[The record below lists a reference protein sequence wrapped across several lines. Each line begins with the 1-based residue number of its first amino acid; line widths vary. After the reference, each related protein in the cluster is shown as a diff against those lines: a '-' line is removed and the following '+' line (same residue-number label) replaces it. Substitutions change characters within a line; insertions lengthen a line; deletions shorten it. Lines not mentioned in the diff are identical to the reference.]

1 MKSFPSLL
9 TLLLYAD
16 KMIYMLQETSR
27 SIKSYCLGNC
37 LQHFYGGI
45 IFMIQLQKTLDWD
58 KYLKTAAQ
66 VVSEG
71 IVMLKN
77 DDHALPLDTTAEVA
91 LFGRIQL
98 HYYKSGTGSGGMVN
112 VSKVTNIA
120 DGLLESGVKLNRE
133 LLDVYK
139 KWDTENPFDL
149 GDGWGKE
156 PWSQKEMPLDD
167 AFAAHIAQTS
177 RTAIAVIGRT
187 AGEEQDN
194 SLTEGSYL
202 LTADEKAML
211 STIRHHFPKM
221 IVLLNVGNIIDM
233 TELLQIAPDAILYVW
248 QGGMTGGTGTADIL
262 TGRIS
267 PCGKLTDTI
276 ARRVDDYPSAPYFG
290 DPARNFYSE
299 DIYVGYRY
307 FETFAPEKVLYPF
320 GFGLSYTTF
329 QIDVTSVENLTDT
342 LDFTITVTNTG
353 EYSGKEVVQIYCE
366 APQGKL
372 GKPARVLCG
381 YAKTH
386 CLAPGNSEALIISV
400 TREQIA
406 SYDDSGSS
414 GHAHC
419 FILEAGDYH
428 FYTGTDVRSAIDV
441 YQYTQNETQV
451 ISCHKQALAPVEA
464 FDRIKPVRIST
475 GYEARME
482 VVPLS
487 QVDENKRRL
496 ENLPKEIPFTGDHGI
511 RLSDVKNK
519 THSMEEFIAQLTD
532 YDLACLIRGEGMNS
546 PRVTAGT
553 AAAFGGVSPEL
564 EALGVPCGCCDD
576 GPSGMRLDCGTKA
589 FSLPN
594 GTMMASTFNRELLTE
609 LFYLTGLE
617 MTVNKVDCLLG
628 PGMNIHRHPLNGRNF
643 EYFSEDPYLTGTIA
657 SAQLHGLQKAG
668 VTGTIKHFCG
678 NNQETNRHDTNAVI
692 SERALREIYL
702 KGFEIAVKE
711 GHADS
716 VMTTYGPVN
725 GVWTAGSFDLT
736 TQILRNDW
744 GFTGFTMTD
753 WWANINRRGQAVD
766 KTDFAAMAIAQNDV
780 YMVCA
785 IGAENDDNVL
795 ASLENGTLYRSEL
808 QRNAANICR
817 FLMHTHAMERL
828 DKTFSPV
835 TIINRPADESDVDE
849 AAIRFFELDGS
860 LTIDLSDI
868 STDKGTNYSFGLDI
882 MTMGRYKM
890 TLTASSTQSEVAQI
904 PVTLFSLGTAYGTFT
919 WNGTNGIPVSF
930 ETEIP
935 FFSKYTNLRL
945 FFAQGGLKMYSISFE
960 LVSTEL

>member
-1 MKSFPSLL
+1 
-9 TLLLYAD
+9 
-16 KMIYMLQETSR
+16 
-27 SIKSYCLGNC
+27 
-37 LQHFYGGI
+37 
-45 IFMIQLQKTLDWD
+45 MIQTTKTLDWD

-77 DDHALPLDTTAEVA
+77 EHQALPLKPHEEIA
-91 LFGRIQL
+91 LFGRIQF

-112 VSKVTNIA
+112 VSKVTNIV
-120 DGLLESGVKLNRE
+120 DGLQESGIKLNQE
-133 LLDVYK
+133 LLDVYH
-139 KWDTENPFDL
+139 KWDNENPFDL

-156 PWSQKEMPLDD
+156 PWSQKEMPLEDSL
-167 AFAAHIAQTS
+167 AARAAKRCQ
-177 RTAIAVIGRT
+177 TAIAVIGRT

-194 SLTEGSYL
+194 SLTEGSFL
-202 LTADEKAML
+202 LSSDEKQML
-211 STIRHHFPKM
+211 TTVRRHFSKM

-233 TELLQIAPDAILYVW
+233 NELLEIAPDAILYVW
-248 QGGMTGGTGTADIL
+248 QGGMTGGTGTADVL
-262 TGRIS
+262 TGKIS

-276 ARRVDDYPSAPYFG
+276 AKHVEDYPSAPYFG
-290 DPARNFYSE
+290 DPMRNFYSE

-307 FETFAPEKVLYPF
+307 FETFAPDKVLYPF

-329 QIDVTSVENLTDT
+329 QIKTNDITELSNKW
-342 LDFTITVTNTG
+342 DFIITVTNTG
-353 EYSGKEVVQIYCE
+353 SCSGKEVVQIYCE

-372 GKPARVLCG
+372 GKPVRVLCG
-381 YAKTH
+381 YEKTNT
-386 CLAPGNSEALIISV
+386 LSPGESQTVTISV
-400 TREQIA
+400 SKTQTA
-406 SYDDSGSS
+406 SYDDSGIS

-419 FILEAGDYH
+419 FILEEGDYH
-428 FYTGTDVRSAIDV
+428 FYVGTDVRHAV
-441 YQYTQNETQV
+441 KTYTCTQNGTLV
-451 ISCHKQALAPVEA
+451 ISSHQQALAPVEA
-464 FDRIKPVRIST
+464 FERIKPVLST
-475 GYEARME
+475 DGYEPQME
-482 VVPLS
+482 PVPLS
-487 QVDENKRRL
+487 EVDETKRRL
-496 ENLPKEIPFTGDHGI
+496 ENLPKEIPFTGDRGI
-511 RLSDVKNK
+511 RLCDVRKG
-519 THSMEEFIAQLTD
+519 THTMEEFIAQMTD
-532 YDLACLIRGEGMNS
+532 YDLACVIRGEGMNS

-553 AAAFGGVSPEL
+553 ASAFGGVSQEL

-594 GTMMASTFNRELLTE
+594 GTMMACTFNRTLLTE
-609 LFYLTGLE
+609 LFALTGLE
-617 MTVNKVDCLLG
+617 MIANKVDCLLG

-657 SAQLHGLQKAG
+657 SAQLHGLHQSG

-678 NNQETNRHDTNAVI
+678 NNQETNRHDTNGVI

-716 VMTTYGPVN
+716 VMTTYGPIN

-766 KTDFAAMAIAQNDV
+766 KSDFAAMAIAQNDV

-785 IGAENDDNVL
+785 IGAENDDNIL
-795 ASLENGTLYRSEL
+795 ASLENGTLQRSEL

-817 FLMHTHAMERL
+817 FLMNTQAMARL
-828 DKTFSPV
+828 EGTETKID
-835 TIINRPADESDVDE
+835 IINRPADESDVDE
-849 AAIRFFELDGS
+849 SSVKFYELDGN
-860 LTIDLSDI
+860 LTINLEDI
-868 STDKGTNYSFGLDI
+868 CTDKGTNHSFGLDI
-882 MTMGRYKM
+882 KTMGKYRM

-919 WNGTNGIPVSF
+919 WNGTNGLPVSF
-930 ETEIP
+930 ETDIP
-935 FFSKYTNLRL
+935 LFSKYTNLRL
-945 FFAQGGLKMYSISFE
+945 FFAQGGLKMHSITFE
-960 LVSTEL
+960 LISTEL

>member
-1 MKSFPSLL
+1 
-9 TLLLYAD
+9 
-16 KMIYMLQETSR
+16 
-27 SIKSYCLGNC
+27 
-37 LQHFYGGI
+37 
-45 IFMIQLQKTLDWD
+45 MIQTTKTLDWD

-77 DDHALPLDTTAEVA
+77 EHQALPLKPHEEIA
-91 LFGRIQL
+91 LFGRIQF

-112 VSKVTNIA
+112 VSKVTNIV
-120 DGLLESGVKLNRE
+120 DGLQESGIKLNQE
-133 LLDVYK
+133 LLDVYH
-139 KWDTENPFDL
+139 KWDNENPFDL

-156 PWSQKEMPLDD
+156 PWSQKEMPLEDSL
-167 AFAAHIAQTS
+167 AARAAKRCQ
-177 RTAIAVIGRT
+177 TAIAVIGRT

-194 SLTEGSYL
+194 SLTEGSFL
-202 LTADEKAML
+202 LSSDEKQML
-211 STIRHHFPKM
+211 TTVRRHFSKM

-233 TELLQIAPDAILYVW
+233 NELLEIAPDAILYVW
-248 QGGMTGGTGTADIL
+248 QGGMTGGTGTADVL
-262 TGRIS
+262 TGKIS

-276 ARRVDDYPSAPYFG
+276 AKHVEDYPSAPYFG
-290 DPARNFYSE
+290 DPVRNFYSE

-307 FETFAPEKVLYPF
+307 FETFAPDKVLYPF

-329 QIDVTSVENLTDT
+329 QIKTNDITELSDKW
-342 LDFTITVTNTG
+342 DFIITVTNTG
-353 EYSGKEVVQIYCE
+353 SCSGKEVVQIYCE

-372 GKPARVLCG
+372 GKPVRVLCG
-381 YAKTH
+381 YEKTNT
-386 CLAPGNSEALIISV
+386 LSPGESQTVTISV
-400 TREQIA
+400 SKTQTA
-406 SYDDSGSS
+406 SYDDSGIS

-419 FILEAGDYH
+419 FILEEGDYH
-428 FYTGTDVRSAIDV
+428 FYVGTDVRHAV
-441 YQYTQNETQV
+441 KTYTCTQNGTLV
-451 ISCHKQALAPVEA
+451 ISSHQQALAPVEA
-464 FDRIKPVRIST
+464 FERIKPVLST
-475 GYEARME
+475 DGYELQME
-482 VVPLS
+482 PVPLS
-487 QVDENKRRL
+487 EVDETKRRL
-496 ENLPKEIPFTGDHGI
+496 ENLPKEIPFTGDRGI
-511 RLSDVKNK
+511 RLCDVRKG
-519 THSMEEFIAQLTD
+519 THTMEEFIAQMTD
-532 YDLACLIRGEGMNS
+532 YDLACVIRGEGMNS

-553 AAAFGGVSPEL
+553 ASAFGGVSQEL

-594 GTMMASTFNRELLTE
+594 GTMMACTFNRTLLTE
-609 LFYLTGLE
+609 LFALTGLE
-617 MTVNKVDCLLG
+617 MIANKVDCLLG

-657 SAQLHGLQKAG
+657 SAQLHGLHQSG

-678 NNQETNRHDTNAVI
+678 NNQETNRHDTNGVI

-716 VMTTYGPVN
+716 VMTTYGPIN

-766 KTDFAAMAIAQNDV
+766 KSDFAAMAIAQNDV

-785 IGAENDDNVL
+785 IGAENDDNIL
-795 ASLENGTLYRSEL
+795 ASLENGTLQRSEL

-817 FLMHTHAMERL
+817 FLMNTQAMARL
-828 DKTFSPV
+828 EGTETKID
-835 TIINRPADESDVDE
+835 IINRPADESDVDE
-849 AAIRFFELDGS
+849 SSVKFYELDGY
-860 LTIDLSDI
+860 LTINLEDI
-868 STDKGTNYSFGLDI
+868 CTDKGTNHSFGLDI
-882 MTMGRYKM
+882 KTMGKYRM

-919 WNGTNGIPVSF
+919 WNGTNGLPVSF
-930 ETEIP
+930 ETDIP
-935 FFSKYTNLRL
+935 LFSKYTNLRL
-945 FFAQGGLKMYSISFE
+945 FFAQGGLKMHSISFE
-960 LVSTEL
+960 LISTEL

>member
-1 MKSFPSLL
+1 
-9 TLLLYAD
+9 
-16 KMIYMLQETSR
+16 
-27 SIKSYCLGNC
+27 
-37 LQHFYGGI
+37 
-45 IFMIQLQKTLDWD
+45 MIQTTKTLDWD

-77 DDHALPLDTTAEVA
+77 EHQALPLKPHEEIA
-91 LFGRIQL
+91 LFGRIQF

-112 VSKVTNIA
+112 VSKVTNIV
-120 DGLLESGVKLNRE
+120 DGLQESGIKLNQE
-133 LLDVYK
+133 LLDVYH
-139 KWDTENPFDL
+139 KWDNENPFDL

-156 PWSQKEMPLDD
+156 PWSQKEMPLEDSL
-167 AFAAHIAQTS
+167 AARAAKRCQ
-177 RTAIAVIGRT
+177 TAIAVIGRT

-194 SLTEGSYL
+194 SLTEGSFL
-202 LTADEKAML
+202 LSSDEKQML
-211 STIRHHFPKM
+211 TTVRRHFSKM
-221 IVLLNVGNIIDM
+221 IVLLNMGNIIDM
-233 TELLQIAPDAILYVW
+233 NELLEIAPDSILYVW
-248 QGGMTGGTGTADIL
+248 QGGMTGGTGTADVL
-262 TGRIS
+262 TGKIS

-276 ARRVDDYPSAPYFG
+276 AKHVEDYPSAPYFG
-290 DPARNFYSE
+290 DPVRNFYSE

-307 FETFAPEKVLYPF
+307 FETFAPDKVLYPF

-329 QIDVTSVENLTDT
+329 QIKTNDITELSDKW
-342 LDFTITVTNTG
+342 DFIITVTNTG
-353 EYSGKEVVQIYCE
+353 SCSGKEVVQIYCE

-372 GKPARVLCG
+372 GKPVRVLCG
-381 YAKTH
+381 YEKTNT
-386 CLAPGNSEALIISV
+386 LSPGESQTVTISV
-400 TREQIA
+400 SKTQTA
-406 SYDDSGSS
+406 SYDDSGIS

-419 FILEAGDYH
+419 FILEEGDYH
-428 FYTGTDVRSAIDV
+428 FYVGTDVRHAV
-441 YQYTQNETQV
+441 KTYTCTQNGTLV
-451 ISCHKQALAPVEA
+451 ISSHQQALAPVEA
-464 FDRIKPVRIST
+464 FERIKPVLST
-475 GYEARME
+475 DGYEPQME
-482 VVPLS
+482 PVPLS
-487 QVDENKRRL
+487 EVDETKRRL
-496 ENLPKEIPFTGDHGI
+496 ENLPKEIPFTGDRGI
-511 RLSDVKNK
+511 RLCDVRKG
-519 THSMEEFIAQLTD
+519 THTMEEFIAQMTD
-532 YDLACLIRGEGMNS
+532 YDLACVIRGEGMNS

-553 AAAFGGVSPEL
+553 ASAFGGVSQEL

-594 GTMMASTFNRELLTE
+594 GTMMACTFNRTLLTE
-609 LFYLTGLE
+609 LFALTGLE
-617 MTVNKVDCLLG
+617 MIANKVDCLLG

-657 SAQLHGLQKAG
+657 SAQLHGLHQSG

-678 NNQETNRHDTNAVI
+678 NNQETNRHDTNGVI

-716 VMTTYGPVN
+716 VMTTYGPIN

-766 KTDFAAMAIAQNDV
+766 KSDFAAMAIAQNDV

-785 IGAENDDNVL
+785 IGAENDDNIL
-795 ASLENGTLYRSEL
+795 ASLENGTLQRSEL

-817 FLMHTHAMERL
+817 FLMNTQAMARL
-828 DKTFSPV
+828 EGTETKID
-835 TIINRPADESDVDE
+835 IINRPADESDVDE
-849 AAIRFFELDGS
+849 SSVKFYELDGN
-860 LTIDLSDI
+860 LTINLEDI
-868 STDKGTNYSFGLDI
+868 CTDKGTNHSFGLDI
-882 MTMGRYKM
+882 KTMGKYRM

-919 WNGTNGIPVSF
+919 WNGTNGLPVSF
-930 ETEIP
+930 ETDIP
-935 FFSKYTNLRL
+935 LFSKYTNLRL
-945 FFAQGGLKMYSISFE
+945 FFAQGGLKMHSITFE
-960 LVSTEL
+960 LISTEL

>member
-1 MKSFPSLL
+1 
-9 TLLLYAD
+9 
-16 KMIYMLQETSR
+16 
-27 SIKSYCLGNC
+27 
-37 LQHFYGGI
+37 
-45 IFMIQLQKTLDWD
+45 MIQTTKTLDWD

-77 DDHALPLDTTAEVA
+77 EHQALPLKPHEEIA
-91 LFGRIQL
+91 LFGRIQF

-112 VSKVTNIA
+112 VSKVTNIV
-120 DGLLESGVKLNRE
+120 DGLQESGIKLNQE
-133 LLDVYK
+133 LLDVYH
-139 KWDTENPFDL
+139 KWDNENPFDL

-156 PWSQKEMPLDD
+156 PWSQKEMPLEDSL
-167 AFAAHIAQTS
+167 AARAAKRCQ
-177 RTAIAVIGRT
+177 TAIAVIGRT

-194 SLTEGSYL
+194 SLTEGSFL
-202 LTADEKAML
+202 LSSDEKQML
-211 STIRHHFPKM
+211 TTVRRHFSKM

-233 TELLQIAPDAILYVW
+233 NELLEIAPDAILYVW
-248 QGGMTGGTGTADIL
+248 QGGMTGGTGTADVL
-262 TGRIS
+262 TGKIS

-276 ARRVDDYPSAPYFG
+276 AKHVEDYPSAPYFG
-290 DPARNFYSE
+290 DPVRNFYSE

-307 FETFAPEKVLYPF
+307 FETFAPDKVLYPF

-329 QIDVTSVENLTDT
+329 QIKTNDITELSNKW
-342 LDFTITVTNTG
+342 DFIITVTNTG
-353 EYSGKEVVQIYCE
+353 SCSGKEVVQIYCE

-372 GKPARVLCG
+372 GKPIRVLCG
-381 YAKTH
+381 YEKTNT
-386 CLAPGNSEALIISV
+386 LSPGESQTVTISV
-400 TREQIA
+400 SKTQTA
-406 SYDDSGSS
+406 SYDDSGIS

-419 FILEAGDYH
+419 FILEEGDYH
-428 FYTGTDVRSAIDV
+428 FYVGTDVRHAV
-441 YQYTQNETQV
+441 KTYTCTQNGTLV
-451 ISCHKQALAPVEA
+451 ISSHQQALAPVEA
-464 FDRIKPVRIST
+464 FERIKPVLST
-475 GYEARME
+475 DGYEPQME
-482 VVPLS
+482 PVPLS
-487 QVDENKRRL
+487 EVDETKRRL
-496 ENLPKEIPFTGDHGI
+496 ENLPKEIPFTGDRGI
-511 RLSDVKNK
+511 RLCDVRKG
-519 THSMEEFIAQLTD
+519 THTMEEFIAQMTD
-532 YDLACLIRGEGMNS
+532 YDLACVIRGEGMNS

-553 AAAFGGVSPEL
+553 ASAFGGVSQEL

-594 GTMMASTFNRELLTE
+594 GTMMACTFNRTLLTE
-609 LFYLTGLE
+609 LFALTGLE
-617 MTVNKVDCLLG
+617 MIANKVDCLLG

-657 SAQLHGLQKAG
+657 SAQLHGLHQSG

-678 NNQETNRHDTNAVI
+678 NNQETNRHDTNGVI

-716 VMTTYGPVN
+716 VMTTYGPIN

-766 KTDFAAMAIAQNDV
+766 KSDFAAMAIAQNDV

-785 IGAENDDNVL
+785 IGAENDDNIL
-795 ASLENGTLYRSEL
+795 ASLENGTLQRSEL

-817 FLMHTHAMERL
+817 FLMNTQAMARL
-828 DKTFSPV
+828 EGTETKID
-835 TIINRPADESDVDE
+835 IINRPADESDVDE
-849 AAIRFFELDGS
+849 SSVKFYELDGN
-860 LTIDLSDI
+860 LTINLEDI
-868 STDKGTNYSFGLDI
+868 CTDKGTNHSFGLDI
-882 MTMGRYKM
+882 KTMGKYRM

-919 WNGTNGIPVSF
+919 WNGTNGLPVSF
-930 ETEIP
+930 ETDIP
-935 FFSKYTNLRL
+935 LFSKYTNLRL
-945 FFAQGGLKMYSISFE
+945 FFAQGGLKMHSITFE
-960 LVSTEL
+960 LISTEL

>member
-1 MKSFPSLL
+1 
-9 TLLLYAD
+9 
-16 KMIYMLQETSR
+16 
-27 SIKSYCLGNC
+27 
-37 LQHFYGGI
+37 
-45 IFMIQLQKTLDWD
+45 MIQTTKTLDWD
-58 KYLKTAAQ
+58 KYLKTAAR

-77 DDHALPLDTTAEVA
+77 EHQALPLNPDEEIA
-91 LFGRIQL
+91 LFGRIQF

-112 VSKVTNIA
+112 VSKVTNIV
-120 DGLLESGVKLNRE
+120 DGLQESGVKLNQE
-133 LLDVYK
+133 LLDVYR
-139 KWDTENPFDL
+139 KWDNENPFDL

-156 PWSQKEMPLDD
+156 PWSQKEMPLEDSL
-167 AFAAHIAQTS
+167 AANAAKRCQ
-177 RTAIAVIGRT
+177 TAIAVIGRT

-202 LTADEKAML
+202 LSSDEKLML
-211 STIRHHFPKM
+211 STVRRHFSKM

-233 TELLQIAPDAILYVW
+233 NELLEIAPDAILYVW
-248 QGGMTGGTGTADIL
+248 QGGMTGGTGTAEVL
-262 TGRIS
+262 TGRVS

-276 ARRVDDYPSAPYFG
+276 AKHVEDYPSAPYFG
-290 DPARNFYSE
+290 DPVRNFYSE

-307 FETFAPEKVLYPF
+307 FETFAPDKVLYPF

-329 QIDVTSVENLTDT
+329 GLETNNVKELSDKW
-342 LDFTITVTNTG
+342 DFAVTVTNTG
-353 EYSGKEVVQIYCE
+353 SYSGKEVVQIYCE
-366 APQGKL
+366 APQGQL

-381 YAKTH
+381 FEKTKT
-386 CLAPGNSEALIISV
+386 LTPGESQTV
-400 TREQIA
+400 TIPVSKAQIA
-406 SYDDSGSS
+406 SYDDSGIS

-419 FILEAGDYH
+419 FILEEGDYH
-428 FYTGTDVRSAIDV
+428 FYVGTDVRQAEKT
-441 YQYTQNETQV
+441 YTCTQNGTLV
-451 ISCHKQALAPVEA
+451 ISIHKQALAPVEA
-464 FDRIKPVRIST
+464 FERIKPVQT
-475 GYEARME
+475 AGGYKPQMEA
-482 VVPLS
+482 VPLS
-487 QVDENKRRL
+487 EVDEVQRRL
-496 ENLPKEIPFTGDHGI
+496 ENLPKEIPFTGDQGI
-511 RLSDVKNK
+511 RLRDVRKG
-519 THSMEEFIAQLTD
+519 THTMEEFIAQMTD
-532 YDLACLIRGEGMNS
+532 YDLACMIRGEGMNS

-553 AAAFGGVSPEL
+553 ASAFGGVSPEL

-594 GTMMASTFNRELLTE
+594 GTMMACTFNRTLLTE
-609 LFYLTGLE
+609 LFAQTGLE
-617 MTVNKVDCLLG
+617 MIANKVDCLLG

-657 SAQLHGLQKAG
+657 SAQLHGLHQSG

-678 NNQETNRHDTNAVI
+678 NNQETNRHDVNGVI

-766 KTDFAAMAIAQNDV
+766 KSDFAAMAIAQNDV

-785 IGAENDDNVL
+785 IGAENDDNIL
-795 ASLENGTLYRSEL
+795 SSLENGTLQRSEL

-817 FLMHTHAMERL
+817 FLMNTQAMARL
-828 DKTFSPV
+828 EGTETKIN
-835 TIINRPADESDVDE
+835 IINRPADESDVDE
-849 AAIRFFELDGS
+849 SSVKFYELDGN
-860 LTIDLSDI
+860 LTIDLEDI
-868 STDKGTNYSFGLDI
+868 CTNKGTNHSFGLDI
-882 MTMGRYKM
+882 KTMGRYKM

-919 WNGTNGIPVSF
+919 WNGTNGLPVSY
-930 ETEIP
+930 ETELP
-935 FFSKYTNLRL
+935 LFSKYTNLRL
-945 FFAQGGLKMYSISFE
+945 FFAQGGLTMHSISFE
-960 LVSTEL
+960 LISTEL

>member
-1 MKSFPSLL
+1 
-9 TLLLYAD
+9 
-16 KMIYMLQETSR
+16 
-27 SIKSYCLGNC
+27 
-37 LQHFYGGI
+37 
-45 IFMIQLQKTLDWD
+45 MIQTTKTLDWD

-77 DDHALPLDTTAEVA
+77 EHQALPLKPHEEIA
-91 LFGRIQL
+91 LFGRIQF

-112 VSKVTNIA
+112 VSKVTNIV
-120 DGLLESGVKLNRE
+120 DGLQESGIKLNQE
-133 LLDVYK
+133 LLDVYH
-139 KWDTENPFDL
+139 KWDNENPFDL

-156 PWSQKEMPLDD
+156 PWSQKEMPLEDSL
-167 AFAAHIAQTS
+167 AARAAKRCQ
-177 RTAIAVIGRT
+177 TAIAVIGRT

-194 SLTEGSYL
+194 SLTEGSFL
-202 LTADEKAML
+202 LSFDEKQML
-211 STIRHHFPKM
+211 TTVRRHFSKM

-233 TELLQIAPDAILYVW
+233 NELLEIAPDAILYVW
-248 QGGMTGGTGTADIL
+248 QGGMTGGTGTADVL
-262 TGRIS
+262 TGKIS

-276 ARRVDDYPSAPYFG
+276 AKHVEDYPSAPYFG
-290 DPARNFYSE
+290 NPVRNFYSE

-307 FETFAPEKVLYPF
+307 FETFAPDKVLYPF

-329 QIDVTSVENLTDT
+329 QIKTNDIMELSDKW
-342 LDFTITVTNTG
+342 DFIITVTNTG
-353 EYSGKEVVQIYCE
+353 SCSGKEVVQIYCE

-372 GKPARVLCG
+372 GKPVRVLCG
-381 YAKTH
+381 YEKTNT
-386 CLAPGNSEALIISV
+386 LSPGESQTVTISV
-400 TREQIA
+400 SKTQTA
-406 SYDDSGSS
+406 SYDDSGIS

-419 FILEAGDYH
+419 FILEEGDYH
-428 FYTGTDVRSAIDV
+428 FYVGTDVRHAV
-441 YQYTQNETQV
+441 KTYTCTQNGTLV
-451 ISCHKQALAPVEA
+451 ISSHQQALAPVEA
-464 FDRIKPVRIST
+464 FERIKPVLST
-475 GYEARME
+475 DGYEPQME
-482 VVPLS
+482 PVPLS
-487 QVDENKRRL
+487 EVDETKRRL
-496 ENLPKEIPFTGDHGI
+496 ENLPKEIPFTGDRGI
-511 RLSDVKNK
+511 HLCDVRKG
-519 THSMEEFIAQLTD
+519 THTMEEFIAQMTD
-532 YDLACLIRGEGMNS
+532 YDLACVIRGEGMNS

-553 AAAFGGVSPEL
+553 ASAFGGVSQEL

-594 GTMMASTFNRELLTE
+594 GTMMACTFNRTLLTE
-609 LFYLTGLE
+609 LFALTGLE
-617 MTVNKVDCLLG
+617 MIANKVDCLLG

-657 SAQLHGLQKAG
+657 SAQLHGLHQSG

-678 NNQETNRHDTNAVI
+678 NNQETNRHDTNGVI

-716 VMTTYGPVN
+716 VMTTYGPIN

-766 KTDFAAMAIAQNDV
+766 KSDFAAMAIAQNDV

-785 IGAENDDNVL
+785 IGAENDDNIL
-795 ASLENGTLYRSEL
+795 ASLENGTLQRSEL

-817 FLMHTHAMERL
+817 FLMNTQAMARL
-828 DKTFSPV
+828 EGTETKID
-835 TIINRPADESDVDE
+835 IINRPADESDVDE
-849 AAIRFFELDGS
+849 SSVKFYELDGN
-860 LTIDLSDI
+860 LTINLEDI
-868 STDKGTNYSFGLDI
+868 CTDKGTNHSFGLDI
-882 MTMGRYKM
+882 KTMGKYRM

-919 WNGTNGIPVSF
+919 WNGTNGLPVSF
-930 ETEIP
+930 EADIP
-935 FFSKYTNLRL
+935 LFSKYTNLRL
-945 FFAQGGLKMYSISFE
+945 FFAQGGLKMHSITFE
-960 LVSTEL
+960 LISTEL

>member
-1 MKSFPSLL
+1 
-9 TLLLYAD
+9 
-16 KMIYMLQETSR
+16 
-27 SIKSYCLGNC
+27 
-37 LQHFYGGI
+37 
-45 IFMIQLQKTLDWD
+45 MIQTTKTLDWD

-77 DDHALPLDTTAEVA
+77 EHQALPLKPHEEIA
-91 LFGRIQL
+91 LFGRIQF

-112 VSKVTNIA
+112 VSKVTNIV
-120 DGLLESGVKLNRE
+120 DGLQESGIKLNQE
-133 LLDVYK
+133 LLDVYH
-139 KWDTENPFDL
+139 KWDNENPFDL

-156 PWSQKEMPLDD
+156 PWSQKEMPLEDSL
-167 AFAAHIAQTS
+167 AARAAKRCQ
-177 RTAIAVIGRT
+177 TAIAVIGRT

-194 SLTEGSYL
+194 SLTEGSFL
-202 LTADEKAML
+202 LSSDEKQML
-211 STIRHHFPKM
+211 TTVRRHFSKM

-233 TELLQIAPDAILYVW
+233 NELLEIAPDSILYVW
-248 QGGMTGGTGTADIL
+248 QGGMTGGTGTADVL
-262 TGRIS
+262 TGKIS

-276 ARRVDDYPSAPYFG
+276 AKHVEDYPSAPYFG
-290 DPARNFYSE
+290 DPVRNFYSE

-307 FETFAPEKVLYPF
+307 FETFAPDKVLYPF

-329 QIDVTSVENLTDT
+329 QIKTNDITELSDKW
-342 LDFTITVTNTG
+342 DFIITVTNTG
-353 EYSGKEVVQIYCE
+353 SCSGKEVVQIYCE

-372 GKPARVLCG
+372 GKPVRVLCG
-381 YAKTH
+381 YEKTNT
-386 CLAPGNSEALIISV
+386 LSPGESQTVTISV
-400 TREQIA
+400 SKTQTA
-406 SYDDSGSS
+406 SYDDSGIS
-414 GHAHC
+414 GHAHY
-419 FILEAGDYH
+419 FILEEGDYH
-428 FYTGTDVRSAIDV
+428 FYVGTDVRHAV
-441 YQYTQNETQV
+441 KTYTCTQNGTLV
-451 ISCHKQALAPVEA
+451 ISSHQQALAPVEA
-464 FDRIKPVRIST
+464 FERIKPVLST
-475 GYEARME
+475 DGYEPQME
-482 VVPLS
+482 AVPLS
-487 QVDENKRRL
+487 EVDETKRRL
-496 ENLPKEIPFTGDHGI
+496 ENLPKEIPFTGDRGI
-511 RLSDVKNK
+511 RLCDVRKG
-519 THSMEEFIAQLTD
+519 THTMEEFIAQMTD
-532 YDLACLIRGEGMNS
+532 YDLACVIRGEGMNS

-553 AAAFGGVSPEL
+553 ASAFGGVSQEL

-594 GTMMASTFNRELLTE
+594 GTMMACTFNRTLLTE
-609 LFYLTGLE
+609 LFALTGLE
-617 MTVNKVDCLLG
+617 MIANKVDCLLG

-657 SAQLHGLQKAG
+657 SAQLHGLHQSG

-678 NNQETNRHDTNAVI
+678 NNQETNRHDTNGVI

-716 VMTTYGPVN
+716 VMTTYGPIN

-766 KTDFAAMAIAQNDV
+766 KSDFAAMAIAQNDV

-785 IGAENDDNVL
+785 IGAENDDNIL
-795 ASLENGTLYRSEL
+795 ASLENGTLQRSEL

-817 FLMHTHAMERL
+817 FLMNTQAMARL
-828 DKTFSPV
+828 EGTETKID
-835 TIINRPADESDVDE
+835 IINRPADESDVDE
-849 AAIRFFELDGS
+849 SSVKFYELDGY
-860 LTIDLSDI
+860 LTINLEDI
-868 STDKGTNYSFGLDI
+868 CTDKGTNHSFGLDI
-882 MTMGRYKM
+882 KTMGKYRM

-919 WNGTNGIPVSF
+919 WNGTNGLPVSF
-930 ETEIP
+930 ETDIP
-935 FFSKYTNLRL
+935 LFSKYTNLRL
-945 FFAQGGLKMYSISFE
+945 FFAQGGLKMHSITFE
-960 LVSTEL
+960 LISTEL